1 MEEKQKADVK
11 AKVDNEPKT
20 DAEQQDPAGILTD
33 DFKKRLISA
42 VEARQLMV
50 RSVRGLD
57 SKLSEISQII
67 QTTARKG
74 ETRAEVYSIQTN
86 RSSLPAI
93 ERIDNLGRV
102 LLEAL
107 RQVGYEAKLKE
118 FRTSDSCMLYI
129 LADWSKISE
138 PKPEEPLRRAPG
150 SRARPAARP
159 GRDPQARAR
168 PAASAQST
176 QKNAAEAPASTA
188 GAQPDGKAN
197 GSAADPSSDG
207 TDAAQAAKPEDE
219 TKEPKDSDTSAADQ
233 VNAEAPDSAADPDSK
248 EVKTKKFDPNKM
260 LSTQSA
266 RDASK
271 SVEAGADVGS
281 GGGKTI
287 ELGAY
292 TYSTEANGE
301 RIPIIYPIVMP
312 SRMPLLQ

>member
-1 MEEKQKADVK
+1 MEEKQKADAK
-11 AKVDNEPKT
+11 AKVGNEPKA
-20 DAEQQDPAGILTD
+20 DAEKQEAAGILTE

-138 PKPEEPLRRAPG
+138 PKPEEPAKRAPG
-150 SRARPAARP
+150 SRPRPAARP

-168 PAASAQST
+168 PAAPGA
-176 QKNAAEAPASTA
+176 QKNAADAPASTA
-188 GAQPDGKAN
+188 GAQPGGKAN
-197 GSAADPSSDG
+197 GSAADPSTDS
-207 TDAAQAAKPEDE
+207 TDASQAAKLEDE
-219 TKEPKDSDTSAADQ
+219 TQEPKDSDTSAADQ

-260 LSTQSA
+260 LSTESA

>member
-1 MEEKQKADVK
+1 MEEKQKAD

-20 DAEQQDPAGILTD
+20 DAEQQDSAGILTN

-138 PKPEEPLRRAPG
+138 PKPEEPAKRAPG
-150 SRARPAARP
+150 SRPRPAARP

-168 PAASAQST
+168 PGASAPSSQRP
-176 QKNAAEAPASTA
+176 AEASA
-188 GAQPDGKAN
+188 AQTQPNGKAN
-197 GSAADPSSDG
+197 GSAADPSANS
-207 TDAAQAAKPEDE
+207 TDAAQAAKLEDE
-219 TKEPKDSDTSAADQ
+219 TKEPKNSDTSVADQ
-233 VNAEAPDSAADPDSK
+233 VNAEVPDSAADPDSK

-260 LSTQSA
+260 LSTESA

-271 SVEAGADVGS
+271 SVEADANVGS